1 MACKHYILRVSIVI
15 VAVMLFFMLFLLL
28 SCEQDGPPEVLKTNG
43 QPYGKYVCEAG
54 TLSFME
60 EGSVAP
66 SGEAGYVDAK
76 LTPEYI
82 YLLDGRENNK
92 GYKFMWEKRVSDSER
107 RYWYIYD
114 YSEYKDGGDEQ
125 KIAFLNFIWDREGWN
140 TGADTVT
147 IQGTDGDLVFK
158 FMDGK

>member
-1 MACKHYILRVSIVI
+1 MAYKNYIRLVSIII
-15 VAVMLFFMLFLLL
+15 VSVMFFLL
-28 SCEQDGPPEVLKTNG
+28 SACVMDGPPKVLKTNG

-60 EGSVAP
+60 ESKVAP
-66 SGEAGYVDAK
+66 NGEAGYVYAEFA
-76 LTPEYI
+76 PEYI

-92 GYKFMWEKRVSDSER
+92 WYKFMREKRDGDSER

-114 YSEYKDGGDEQ
+114 YSEYEDGGDEQ
-125 KIAFLNFIWDREGWN
+125 KNAFLDFIWDREGWN

-147 IQGTDGDLVFK
+147 IQGADGDLVFN
-158 FMDGK
+158 FTDGK